1 MEIIQLMLHLLVT
14 SQERECINLK
24 IGYNGWVEI
33 GGGGRTSSR
42 KSRHTSAN
50 ILIGSPLLQQTDALG
65 WEDGI

>member
-33 GGGGRTSSR
+33 GGGGGG
-42 KSRHTSAN
+42 HQAEN
-50 ILIGSPLLQQTDALG
+50 PDILLQTF
-65 WEDGI
+65 